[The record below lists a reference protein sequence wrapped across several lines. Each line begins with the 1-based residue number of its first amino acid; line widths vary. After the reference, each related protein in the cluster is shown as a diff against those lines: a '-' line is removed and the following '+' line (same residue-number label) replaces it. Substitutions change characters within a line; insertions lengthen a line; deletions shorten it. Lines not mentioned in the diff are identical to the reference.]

1 MKWLAIVP
9 LLLLL
14 TGCMQTSVQLVAPEY
29 KIVKAPNDLYKCPV
43 LTKFP
48 KDDTLTD
55 QEVGTLILKLHSNNI
70 TCKRSL
76 DAIKLFYDD
85 AEKTL
90 AEQK

>member
-9 LLLLL
+9 LLLLTACQHTAVSL
-14 TGCMQTSVQLVAPEY
+14 IAPEY
-29 KIVKAPNDLYKCPV
+29 KIVKAPDDLYKCPV

-55 QEVGTLILKLHSNNI
+55 QEVGALILKLHSNNI

>member
-9 LLLLL
+9 FLLL
-14 TGCMQTSVQLVAPEY
+14 TACQHTAVSLIAPEY
-29 KIVKAPNDLYKCPV
+29 KIVKAPDDLYKCPV

-55 QEVGTLILKLHSNNI
+55 QEVGSLILKLQNNNV

-76 DAIKLFYDD
+76 DSIKQFYDE
-85 AEKTL
+85 AEKTIN
-90 AEQK
+90 ETKQ

>member
-14 TGCMQTSVQLVAPEY
+14 TGCMQTSVELVAPEY
-29 KIVKAPNDLYKCPV
+29 KIVKAPDDLYKCPT

-55 QEVGTLILKLHSNNI
+55 QEVGSLILKLQNNNI

-76 DAIKLFYDD
+76 DSIKQFYDD